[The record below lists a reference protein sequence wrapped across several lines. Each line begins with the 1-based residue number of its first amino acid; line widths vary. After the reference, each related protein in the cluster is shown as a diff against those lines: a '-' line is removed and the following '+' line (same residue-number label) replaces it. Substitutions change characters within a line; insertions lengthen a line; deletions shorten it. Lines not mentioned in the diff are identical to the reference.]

1 VHSRLT
7 PAEYQTLTQAEM
19 FAGLDEGVSA
29 ALIRNGRVVRLR
41 CGTTRPAA
49 RMELRGSLCGL
60 ASGAAKL
67 SRKMASGREL
77 AISIIEPGTWL
88 CAGAPDDAL
97 PAYELEPRADV
108 LLLVVEQPEL
118 QQLVRMYPALLPA
131 LLKLNARHVQRLDAL
146 LEELHDMPLAT
157 RVARQL
163 QALGKRF
170 GAHGNSGASRIGIRV
185 SQQDIA
191 DLTGACRQRVN
202 VEIKEFERRGLL
214 RMAGG
219 HLELQPGFSS
229 ALLAS

>member
-1 VHSRLT
+1 
-7 PAEYQTLTQAEM
+7 M
-19 FAGLDEGVSA
+19 FAGMDEGVSA

-41 CGTTRPAA
+41 CGMARPAA
-49 RMELRGSLCGL
+49 RLMLRGSLCGL
-60 ASGAAKL
+60 ASGATKL

-97 PAYELEPRADV
+97 PAYELEARAEV
-108 LLLVVEQPEL
+108 VLLVVDQPEL
-118 QQLVRMYPALLPA
+118 QQLVRIYPVLLPA
-131 LLKLNARHVQRLDAL
+131 LLKLNARHAQRLDEL

-163 QALGKRF
+163 LALGKRF
-170 GAHGNSGASRIGIRV
+170 GALGVGGASRIGIRV

-202 VEIKEFERRGLL
+202 AEIKEFERRGLL

-229 ALLAS
+229 VLAS